1 MHLLF
6 VLLIFL
12 LAPLLLGLRLL
23 HPLLGSLS
31 SLMAPYISLDMTT
44 AANGDPPL
52 SLLLRL
58 LDLPNLLWA
67 EAGASLVQFQIHL

>member
-1 MHLLF
+1 
-6 VLLIFL
+6 
-12 LAPLLLGLRLL
+12 
-23 HPLLGSLS
+23 
-31 SLMAPYISLDMTT
+31 MAPYISLDMTT